1 MSCADEMP
9 RRGAGQASKQASLLA
24 CLRGARTEACKQ
36 THWYLNK
43 SERKPIKPT
52 NATRL
57 KKLLRREIRQEQL
70 EIVFSSAERIFSS
83 VMTITEEEWR
93 DGLVRLMTTAAAT
106 TARLDRELKVPKFKR
121 CKISRQQLY
130 VLLTNFGAR
139 RSCPAPHSN
148 LISP

>member
-1 MSCADEMP
+1 
-9 RRGAGQASKQASLLA
+9 
-24 CLRGARTEACKQ
+24 
-36 THWYLNK
+36 
-43 SERKPIKPT
+43 
-52 NATRL
+52 
-57 KKLLRREIRQEQL
+57 
-70 EIVFSSAERIFSS
+70 
-83 VMTITEEEWR
+83 
-93 DGLVRLMTTAAAT
+93 MTTAAAT

>member
-1 MSCADEMP
+1 M
-9 RRGAGQASKQASLLA
+9 QLA
-24 CLRGARTEACKQ
+24 CRSFSGGKTVRRIGDCFLRAQ
-36 THWYLNK
+36 
-43 SERKPIKPT
+43 
-52 NATRL
+52 NAILPRDDNHG
-57 KKLLRREIRQEQL
+57 KKVEGRPC
-70 EIVFSSAERIFSS
+70 S
-83 VMTITEEEWR
+83 V
-93 DGLVRLMTTAAAT
+93 MTTAAAT